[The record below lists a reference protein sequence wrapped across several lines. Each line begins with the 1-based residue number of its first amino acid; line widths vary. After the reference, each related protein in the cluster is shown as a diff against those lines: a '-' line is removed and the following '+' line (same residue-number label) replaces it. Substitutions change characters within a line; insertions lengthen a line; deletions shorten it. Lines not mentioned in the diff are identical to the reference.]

1 MKQTVINSFKTA
13 RFDVFIWA
21 FLIIFTLLSVWLG
34 HGPEIFTNAQITVCI
49 LVVTFIKTRLII
61 LHFME
66 IKHAPVPLR
75 IIFEVWGIGACGLLI
90 YLLLFNQ

>member
-13 RFDVFIWA
+13 KFDILIWA
-21 FLIIFTLLSVWLG
+21 FLIIFTLFSVWLG
-34 HGPEIFTNAQITVCI
+34 HGPEAFTNAQITVFI

-66 IKHAPVPLR
+66 IKHAPLPLR
-75 IIFEVWGIGACGLLI
+75 IVFEVWGIGACSLLI